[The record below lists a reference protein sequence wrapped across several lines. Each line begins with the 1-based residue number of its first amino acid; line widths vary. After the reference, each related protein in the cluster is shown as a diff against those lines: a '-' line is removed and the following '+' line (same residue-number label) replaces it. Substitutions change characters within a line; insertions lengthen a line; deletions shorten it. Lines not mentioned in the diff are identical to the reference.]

1 MRKPFAYSKKV
12 FLSKKKQVLCL
23 QPLPQITAS
32 LPGLNQPPAH
42 HCRKTNQQRENGNNS
57 KYFIMCSIIATTT
70 YHSITLGPQPAI
82 TIGK

>member
-32 LPGLNQPPAH
+32 LPGLNQPPLPENEPAT
-42 HCRKTNQQRENGNNS
+42 RKWQ
-57 KYFIMCSIIATTT
+57 
-70 YHSITLGPQPAI
+70 
-82 TIGK
+82 